1 MPSPPAAALA
11 WMGRKSVPIRTR
23 IFVFFERCRFGAK
36 IAESFFL
43 LSLSLFFACL
53 YSLSPCSSGREG
65 RGRFGLEIMRL
76 GVGGRRR
83 GGVSFALDGPFHC
96 TKAAYVCVCV

>member
-36 IAESFFL
+36 IAESFFCSL
-43 LSLSLFFACL
+43 SLAFFCLFVLSLSL
-53 YSLSPCSSGREG
+53 
-65 RGRFGLEIMRL
+65 
-76 GVGGRRR
+76 
-83 GGVSFALDGPFHC
+83 
-96 TKAAYVCVCV
+96 

>member
-11 WMGRKSVPIRTR
+11 WMGRKSVPMRTR
-23 IFVFFERCRFGAK
+23 IFVLSKDAVLARK
-36 IAESFFL
+36 SPKVFL
-43 LSLSLFFACL
+43 LSLSRFFSPVCT
-53 YSLSPCSSGREG
+53 LSPCSSGREG

-96 TKAAYVCVCV
+96 TKAACGCV